1 MAAQALESLP
11 AFRLAASHATL
22 RRARHDLRGQA
33 PLPWGRDSSSA
44 PSSQKGL
51 PIPTAAEVSTG
62 RPGGQHPQ
70 RGTGSSV
77 RLSPNKTTQGG
88 KASQETHH
96 SRLGLLLT
104 QDDGQ
109 AAPIPGAG
117 KCVRAAFGPT
127 TCLRDALFFEFS
139 LVNSRAIHQAAPDSR
154 QHCGL
159 ADITAFLRSCLP
171 RYRPCNWSLTWL
183 RSGSNGVDLH
193 SGSWKNY
200 GQNRGRRARRGSRS
214 SCRCTTSGRPG

>member
-1 MAAQALESLP
+1 MAAQALESFP
-11 AFRLAASHATL
+11 ACRLAASHAAL
-22 RRARHDLRGQA
+22 RRARHGLRGQT

-70 RGTGSSV
+70 YGTGPSV
-77 RLSPNKTTQGG
+77 RLPPNKTTQGG

-96 SRLGLLLT
+96 SRLGLLLA

-127 TCLRDALFFEFS
+127 TCLRDALS
-139 LVNSRAIHQAAPDSR
+139 SNSRPSTLVRFIRLLQTR
-154 QHCGL
+154 GQHCEL